1 MYILNNKIYNECK
14 STYTRQTFTNGGK
27 IFFAFLL
34 IEYLFPLF
42 LNLIYIT
49 DYPFYKMSI
58 HSPIVL
64 IKILLLIFVSIISLF
79 ITRYTT
85 TVVLKKKRQIKP
97 LPKWFVI
104 LFSLLAV
111 IAGYLL
117 FINDFVHW
125 RYTTPMM
132 SSPIILFAAILQDV
146 MPILIFWLI
155 ITDHQ
160 FILSRSIPDMLIKC
174 LLLFSSISLMS
185 GLGSV
190 FVNLLFTLFLVVPQ
204 LALELFFI
212 SPVKKKKTSIYRKLL
227 VSLSFV
233 FIIIPIFISLGQFA
247 KMGTKFKS
255 ADEIFYTYLNFDYM
269 LGRHSTHLYALATSI
284 EEGNNIKNLYIPINT
299 FIYRLKL
306 LTGNHHTMY
315 KEEVDSL
322 NKVSLNQ
329 LALYKA
335 GIREGS
341 SPGLLASFTMT
352 LPFPIAFIATFLA
365 TFILVKFLDYILYAE
380 KPFSWIGAFIFA
392 YIILKYFTDSPFDNL
407 PPGPHYFFF
416 LFILLASLRR
426 KNSN

>member
-14 STYTRQTFTNGGK
+14 STYTRQMFTNGGK
-27 IFFAFLL
+27 FFFAFLL

-42 LNLIYIT
+42 LNLIYIP
-49 DYPFYKMSI
+49 DYPFSKTSI
-58 HSPIVL
+58 HSPNVL

-79 ITRYTT
+79 ITRYTPI
-85 TVVLKKKRQIKP
+85 VVLKKKRQIKP
-97 LPKWFVI
+97 LPKWFII

-117 FINDFVHW
+117 IINDFVQW

-185 GLGSV
+185 GLGSI
-190 FVNLLFTLFLVVPQ
+190 FVNLLFTLFLVAPQ

-212 SPVKKKKTSIYRKLL
+212 SPVKKKKISIYRKLL

-233 FIIIPIFISLGQFA
+233 LIIIPIFISLGEFSKSG
-247 KMGTKFKS
+247 KMYKS
-255 ADEIFYTYLNFDYM
+255 GVYFFSNYLNFDYM
-269 LGRHSTHLYALATSI
+269 LGRHSTHLYALTHSI

-306 LTGNHHTMY
+306 LTGSHHTMY

-329 LALYKA
+329 LALYEPR
-335 GIREGS
+335 IREGS
-341 SPGLLASFTMT
+341 SPGLLGSFTMT
-352 LPFPIAFIATFLA
+352 LPFPLAIFATFLA
-365 TFILVKFLDYILYAE
+365 TFILVKFLDFILHAQM
-380 KPFSWIGAFIFA
+380 PFSWIGAFIFA
-392 YIILKYFTDSPFDNL
+392 HVSLKQFTDSPFDNI